1 MLNRLSM
8 KIKAFFQRIIQHSWF
23 FPIFLLLVM
32 FITYDLEVFKLGFF
46 WDDWQ
51 VVYLSKLG
59 TPSAFW
65 DHFVYDRP
73 LSIWTYLVTVPV
85 LGMRPVLWHLFT
97 LLVRWLSVLGF
108 CWAFRGLWPA
118 RIQQV
123 RWMAL
128 LLAIY
133 PGFSQQPVAVAYS
146 QHFISYAL
154 FTFSLGLMIWSI
166 KRPQRYWRYTLPG
179 VLFSLIQLL
188 TMEYFFGLELVRPV
202 ILWMLV
208 REKGEQLPRTA
219 LKVLRYWAPYLLPLT
234 IFILIRFVFSA
245 QLFPLL
251 DANPPLLLLRMKNQP
266 VTEMINLLQIAI
278 RDSLNVGLFAWL
290 QPIRPENI
298 SLDSSTSLF
307 SWVLGATAAV
317 VIGWAFLQNKPQET
331 DNKDSGQNAFIIQG
345 CILGLTAMLFGGL
358 PIWTTDRMTS
368 FNSWAD
374 RFSLPLMFGVV
385 IVVVCLIEWAIQ
397 MKNRKII
404 LLSFLVG
411 IAIAAHFRSID
422 QYRRHWEIQQ
432 DYYQQLVWRVP
443 NMEVG
448 TAILTPELSFS
459 YVGFY
464 SPGYAINQIYFD
476 TYSSEEVP
484 VWWISTS
491 RWLGSNVFPDMQE
504 DLPILYTDRNLVF
517 ESNTSQGLPITFN
530 HSRGCLRVMD
540 PIYELAPRMS
550 DYDDD
555 MWALTGPQHMDQILP
570 PGQNDAV
577 LPVEIYG
584 RQPLDWCYYFEK
596 ADLARQFGEWDT
608 IIDLAG
614 EAQASGF
621 NPRNGTEWIPFIEAY
636 ARQGDWEAARQ
647 RTIDAQQLTA
657 EMEPALCATWD
668 RILSVTAD
676 SPERASSLDQI
687 ESVLKCRQ
695 ATP

>member
-1 MLNRLSM
+1 M
-8 KIKAFFQRIIQHSWF
+8 KIKAFFQRMTQRPWF
-23 FPIFLLLVM
+23 YPAFLLLIM
-32 FITYDLEVFKLGFF
+32 FISYDLEIFKLGFF

-59 TPSAFW
+59 TPSAYW
-65 DHFVYDRP
+65 NHFVYDRP
-73 LSIWTYLVTVPV
+73 LSVWTYLVTVPI
-85 LGMRPVLWHLFT
+85 LGMRPFLWHLFT

-108 CWAFRGLWPA
+108 CWVFRGLWPE
-118 RIQQV
+118 RVQQV

-128 LLAIY
+128 LLAVY
-133 PGFSQQPVAVAYS
+133 PGFSQQPVSVAYS

-179 VLFSLIQLL
+179 VLFSLMQLL
-188 TMEYFFGLELVRPV
+188 TMEYFFGLELVRPI
-202 ILWMLV
+202 ILWMLMHK
-208 REKGEQLPRTA
+208 KGEKLPRTA
-219 LKVLRYWAPYLLPLT
+219 MKVLRYWAPYLLPLS
-234 IFILIRFVFSA
+234 IFVLIRFVFSA

-251 DANPPLLLLRMKNQP
+251 DANPPLLLMRMKTQP
-266 VTEMINLLQIAI
+266 VTEIINLLEIAI
-278 RDSLNVGLFAWL
+278 RDSINVGLFAWL
-290 QPIRPENI
+290 HPIRPENI
-298 SLDSSTSLF
+298 SLDSSTSIF
-307 SWVLGATAAV
+307 SWVLGAFTAV
-317 VIGWAFLQNKPQET
+317 MIGWTFLQNTAEET
-331 DNKDSGQNAFIIQG
+331 TDENSGQSTFIIQG
-345 CILGLTAMLFGGL
+345 CVLGLAAMLFGGL
-358 PIWTTDRMTS
+358 PIWTTDRMTY

-385 IVVVCLIEWAIQ
+385 IIVVCFIEWAIQ
-397 MKNRKII
+397 KKTRRVI

-432 DYYQQLVWRVP
+432 DYYQQLIWRVP
-443 NMEVG
+443 NMEKG

-464 SPGYAINQIYFD
+464 SPGYAINQIYSNDFA
-476 TYSSEEVP
+476 SEDLP
-484 VWWISTS
+484 LWWISTS
-491 RWLGSNVFPDMQE
+491 RWIGSNVLPKMMEDM
-504 DLPILYTDRNLVF
+504 PILYTDRNLVF

-550 DYDDD
+550 DFDDD

-570 PGQNDAV
+570 SGQNDAV

-608 IIDLAG
+608 VIKLAA
-614 EAQASGF
+614 EAETGGF
-621 NPRNGTEWIPFIEAY
+621 KPRNGTEWIPFIEAF
-636 ARQGDWEAARQ
+636 AHQENWEAAQ
-647 RTIDAQQLTA
+647 EHTLDAAQLTA

-668 RILSVTAD
+668 RILNATPN
-676 SPERASSLDQI
+676 SPEREESLNTV
-687 ESVLKCRQ
+687 ETVLKCKQ
-695 ATP
+695 TTP

>member
-1 MLNRLSM
+1 M
-8 KIKAFFQRIIQHSWF
+8 KIKAFFQRLTQQKWF
-23 FPIFLLLVM
+23 YPAFLLLIM
-32 FITYDLEVFKLGFF
+32 FITYDLEVLKLGFF

-59 TPSAFW
+59 ASSAYW

-73 LSIWTYLVTVPV
+73 LSVWTYLVTVPV
-85 LGMRPVLWHLFT
+85 LGMRPLLWHLFT
-97 LLVRWLSVLGF
+97 LLMRWLSVLGF
-108 CWAFRGLWPA
+108 CWAFRGLWPE
-118 RIQQV
+118 RLQQV

-128 LLAIY
+128 LLAVY
-133 PGFSQQPVAVAYS
+133 PGFSQQPVSVAYS

-166 KRPQRYWRYTLPG
+166 KRPQRYWHYSIPG
-179 VLFSLIQLL
+179 VLFSLAQLM
-188 TMEYFFGLELVRPV
+188 TMEYFFGLELLRPV
-202 ILWMLV
+202 ILWMLL
-208 REKGEQLPRTA
+208 REKGEKLPHTA
-219 LKVLRYWAPYLLPLT
+219 LKILRYWAPYLLPLS
-234 IFILIRFVFSA
+234 IFVLIRFVFSA

-251 DANPPLLLLRMKNQP
+251 DANPPLLLMRMKSQP
-266 VTEMINLLQIAI
+266 LTEMLNLLEIAI
-278 RDSLNVGLFAWL
+278 KDSINVGLFAWL
-290 QPIRPENI
+290 QPIRPESI
-298 SLDSSTSLF
+298 SLDSSTSIF
-307 SWVLGATAAV
+307 SWLLGAFAAV
-317 VIGWAFLQNKPQET
+317 MIGWTFLQNTPEEPA
-331 DNKDSGQNAFIIQG
+331 NEDSGQTRFILQG
-345 CILGLTAMLFGGL
+345 CVLGLAAMLFGGL
-358 PIWTTDRMTS
+358 PIWTTDRMTT

-385 IVVVCLIEWAIQ
+385 IIVVCFLEWAIQ
-397 MKNRKII
+397 KKTRRVI
-404 LLSFLVG
+404 LLSFLTG

-422 QYRRHWEIQQ
+422 AYRRHWEIQQ

-443 NMEVG
+443 DMEEG

-464 SPGYAINQIYFD
+464 SPGYAINHIYSENF
-476 TYSSEEVP
+476 SSEDLP
-484 VWWISTS
+484 LWWISTS

-530 HSRGCLRVMD
+530 HARGCLRVMD

-570 PGQNDAV
+570 PSQNDAV

-596 ADLARQFGEWDT
+596 ADLARQFEDWDT
-608 IIDLAG
+608 VIDLAT
-614 EAQASGF
+614 EAEAGGF
-621 NPRNGTEWIPFIEAY
+621 SPRNGSEWIPFIEAY
-636 ARQGDWEAARQ
+636 ARQGNWEAAKQ
-647 RTIDAQQLTA
+647 RTLNAAQLTA

-668 RILSVTAD
+668 RILNVTSD
-676 SPERASSLDQI
+676 SAEQRAAFV
-687 ESVLKCRQ
+687 EVETVLKCKQ